1 MAVDPTTEGLF
12 VQRRF
17 RVSPERLFEAWTDP
31 EVAARWLFTG
41 LVGEVEELAMDARPG
56 GVFRLRGALHEG
68 YGEFIEMV
76 PPRRIVLAFG
86 VPALRSGLD
95 RFVVEIAPDPAG
107 SLLSLTKEGLPPD
120 LSDETEGDWGVMFDR
135 LAAIL

>member
-1 MAVDPTTEGLF
+1 MAIDPTTEGLF
-12 VQRRF
+12 VRHRF
-17 RVSPERLFEAWTDP
+17 AAPPARLFQAWTDP
-31 EVAARWLFTG
+31 ELAAQWLFTG
-41 LVGEVEELAMDARPG
+41 LVGEIAELAMDARPG

-68 YGEFIEMV
+68 YGEFIELE

-86 VPALRSGLD
+86 VPALRHGVD
-95 RFVVEIAPDPAG
+95 RFVVEITPEAGG

-120 LSDETEGDWGVMFDR
+120 LTDETEGDWGVMFDR